1 MYIVYR
7 CVPQT
12 VKLQIKTWKNE
23 EKKPYLLFLLS
34 PYNTYD
40 GKIVLGVKR
49 SHDSCMQFCIAK
61 S

>member
-12 VKLQIKTWKNE
+12 VKLQIKTWRN
-23 EKKPYLLFLLS
+23 EKKYLLFLLS

-40 GKIVLGVKR
+40 GKIVLGVKC
-49 SHDSCMQFCIAK
+49 SHDNCMHFWIAK
-61 S
+61 F